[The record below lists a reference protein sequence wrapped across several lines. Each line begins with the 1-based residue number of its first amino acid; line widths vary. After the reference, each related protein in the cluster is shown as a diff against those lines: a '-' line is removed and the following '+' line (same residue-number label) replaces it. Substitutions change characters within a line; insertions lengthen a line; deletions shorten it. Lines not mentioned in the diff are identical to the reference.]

1 MLFTSKRDSLKD
13 YLHIYRGKFKCIDIK
28 WKIWSWHGVFLQ
40 FRTVKKTCKSHWS
53 ASLKGYEMVYIGV
66 VIFDV
71 LRFLALGLKK
81 KKFVS
86 AFMLIKVVSFG
97 QN

>member
-1 MLFTSKRDSLKD
+1 MEFFFSLELAVMKTS
-13 YLHIYRGKFKCIDIK
+13 
-28 WKIWSWHGVFLQ
+28 
-40 FRTVKKTCKSHWS
+40 KSHWS
-53 ASLKGYEMVYIGV
+53 ASLKGYETVYIGV